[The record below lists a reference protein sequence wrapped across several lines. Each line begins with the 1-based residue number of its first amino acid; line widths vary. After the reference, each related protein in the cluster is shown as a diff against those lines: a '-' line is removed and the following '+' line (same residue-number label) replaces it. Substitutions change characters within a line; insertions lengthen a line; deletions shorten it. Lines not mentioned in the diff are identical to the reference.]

1 MPLDRSPLP
10 MASRVPESDDTTNM
24 SGEPVIIVDDNRINA
39 KLLEI
44 VLGDE
49 GYDVRTAATA
59 EEALS
64 LLQTFR
70 PRLIMMDVR
79 LPGMDG
85 LTLTRR
91 LKADTATRDIIV
103 IAVTSCALHD
113 DERKALAAGCDDYIT
128 KPISTVLLPGLVARH
143 LAGRV

>member
-1 MPLDRSPLP
+1 MPS
-10 MASRVPESDDTTNM
+10 
-24 SGEPVIIVDDNRINA
+24 EPVIVVDDNRINA

-49 GYDVRTAATA
+49 GYDVRTAGNA
-59 EEALS
+59 EEALA

-91 LKADTATRDIIV
+91 LKADATTRDIII
-103 IAVTSCALHD
+103 IAVTSCAMQGD
-113 DERKALAAGCDDYIT
+113 DEKALAAGCDDYIT

-143 LAGRV
+143 LAGSV

>member
-1 MPLDRSPLP
+1 MP
-10 MASRVPESDDTTNM
+10 T
-24 SGEPVIIVDDNRINA
+24 EPVIVVDDNRINA

-49 GYDVRTAATA
+49 GYDVRTVGNA
-59 EEALS
+59 EEALA
-64 LLQTFR
+64 LLQTFH

-91 LKADTATRDIIV
+91 LKADAATRDIII
-103 IAVTSCALHD
+103 IAVTSCAMHGD
-113 DERKALAAGCDDYIT
+113 DQKALAAGCDDYIT
-128 KPISTVLLPGLVARH
+128 KPISTVLLPGLV
-143 LAGRV
+143 